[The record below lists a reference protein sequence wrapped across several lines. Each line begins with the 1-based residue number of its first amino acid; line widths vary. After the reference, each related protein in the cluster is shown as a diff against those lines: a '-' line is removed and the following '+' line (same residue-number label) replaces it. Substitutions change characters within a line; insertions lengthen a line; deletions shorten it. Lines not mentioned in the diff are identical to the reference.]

1 MPLYR
6 NQWRQM
12 LIEDLLFIRFLD
24 DMERKWVE
32 VFNVL
37 SAGLYPVFYSKS
49 KRYTLRSYASKFTL
63 QGGEL
68 FYGDKKAIKSREEAR
83 ACFDEFHV
91 SPDGKHLGITRSR
104 DAVGSKYYWFGMSRD
119 TEKWVLECD
128 KCKNP
133 AAPLTPAQIRIKKEA
148 RNPPKI
154 KRGVL
159 NKAVEDAKKLAAYA
173 AVDYHVKDNQTVG
186 IGSGSTII
194 HAVKRLAERVKAENL
209 NILCVPTSSQARQL
223 IHDNGLTVVD
233 IKRHLEI
240 DVAID
245 GADEVDSELNLIKGG
260 GGCLTQEKIVAS
272 CAKSFIVIADYRK
285 DSSALGEQWKKG
297 IPVEVIPMA
306 YVPVSRAI
314 QSQFGGS
321 ADLRMAVSKAG
332 PVVTDNGNFLLDWR
346 FDQEHNWSAVNTT
359 IKMMPGVV
367 DTGLFINLA
376 ERVYFGMEDGTV
388 KIRDKNML

>member
-1 MPLYR
+1 
-6 NQWRQM
+6 
-12 LIEDLLFIRFLD
+12 
-24 DMERKWVE
+24 MERKWE
-32 VFNVL
+32 KVFNIL
-37 SAGLYPVFYSKS
+37 SVGEYPPFFTSNQKF
-49 KRYTLRSYASKFTL
+49 KLRRYASKFTIK
-63 QGGEL
+63 GGEL
-68 FYGDKKAIKSREEAR
+68 FFGDKKAVKSRDEAR
-83 ACFDEFHV
+83 ALFNEFHV
-91 SPDGKHLGITRSR
+91 APNGKHLGIFNSR
-104 DAVGSKYYWFGMSRD
+104 RALCAKFYWFGMTRD
-119 TEKWVLECD
+119 IEKWVLECNE
-128 KCKNP
+128 CKTR
-133 AAPLTPAQIRIKKEA
+133 PLTPAQIKIKRLA
-148 RNPPKI
+148 QNPPKI

-159 NKAVEDAKKLAAYA
+159 NKKVEEAKKLAAYA
-173 AVDYHVKDNQTVG
+173 AVDYHVKDNQIVG
-186 IGSGSTII
+186 IGSGSTIVHVI
-194 HAVKRLAERVKAENL
+194 KRLAERVRKENL
-209 NILCVPTSSQARQL
+209 NVFCVPTSFQTRLL
-223 IHDNGLTVVD
+223 IQDIGLMVID
-233 IKRHLEI
+233 LNRHLEI

-260 GGCLTQEKIVAS
+260 CGCLTQEKIVAS